1 MREGNPRNPATHG
14 QGCKLHSTSGL
25 RDGRLQTKGRMPA
38 AEGDSLLGVS
48 ALA

>member
-1 MREGNPRNPATHG
+1 MREGNPAIRPRTANNASCIPRPGFAT
-14 QGCKLHSTSGL
+14 
-25 RDGRLQTKGRMPA
+25 DGLQTKGRMPA